1 MIIVIVIT
9 DEMINVPISILI
21 IGSIVSKYTGIASVS

>member
-1 MIIVIVIT
+1 MILTIVKKDDTIK
-9 DEMINVPISILI
+9 VPTNILI